1 MLSIPMLLLVGCQK
15 TEDTGTAPTAD
26 TAEDDTPCLEPEA
39 WMGAGEAMELLPMG
53 SEADPAAITLTE
65 DTTLH
70 LCGGTLYA
78 TIDTAGFD
86 LTLTGA
92 EATLSAAGSGR
103 IQRDVIIIPVRGS
116 VEIFTENCDLTL

>member
-1 MLSIPMLLLVGCQK
+1 
-15 TEDTGTAPTAD
+15 
-26 TAEDDTPCLEPEA
+26 
-39 WMGAGEAMELLPMG
+39 MGAGEAMELLPMG

-92 EATLSAAGSGR
+92 EATLSAAGSGSVVVAVAGR
-103 IQRDVIIIPVRGS
+103 RGS
-116 VEIFTENCDLTL
+116 CRRRAGEPDRRGH